1 MAKPRHY
8 EEYIVELRHY
18 DPDSD
23 QYEIAL
29 TLPEGQ
35 GEPAPVQSQLDYA
48 QIETA
53 LTDLEAKDLF
63 LEDLVLL
70 GGQLMDRLLP
80 GGDLR
85 HHLVNAV
92 KQAGPDSGVRLRLQI
107 REPRLAQIPWEYCY
121 LKIHEGDAPRNHFL
135 VVNPKISLVR
145 HPLLD
150 EPAPKLAPG
159 DPANLRLLA
168 IFANPEWPTFRK
180 LSLKTERRVLE
191 KALGDFAVE
200 GVKIQWQPFHEDVTL
215 DELNQFLL
223 QKPDIF
229 HFSGHGQFKE
239 RDDQGTLVLLQNKES
254 KEPALLTAG
263 DLSLKLQAAGTRLA
277 VLGACESSRQQGRSP
292 WTGVAPALVARGVG
306 AVIAMQYEVL
316 DDMAILFSQGL
327 YRSLA
332 AGLTVDEAVSVG
344 RLAVLEKSSE
354 KGVEWGVPT
363 LYLRADGVLFP
374 KLEERTTPL
383 GEQLRG
389 VVQQIIEAIEGG
401 SEVIGIE
408 FKAGAVPGDY
418 QVIQNVKV
426 VTGGSRLVGISI
438 GGTWPPGAQTTQ
450 EAEDDDP

>member
-1 MAKPRHY
+1 MSKTRQY
-8 EEYIVELRHY
+8 LDYIVELRHY

-29 TLPEGQ
+29 TLPKGQ
-35 GEPAPVQSQLDYA
+35 GEPAPVQGQLDYA

-53 LTDLEAKDLF
+53 LADLEAKDLF
-63 LEDLVLL
+63 LEDLVVL

-80 GGDLR
+80 EGDLR

-92 KQAGPDSGVRLRLQI
+92 KQAGPDGGVRLRLQI

-135 VVNPKISLVR
+135 VVNPKLSLVR

-159 DPANLRLLA
+159 DPSNLRLLA
-168 IFANPEWPTFRK
+168 IFANPESPTFRK

-191 KALGDFAVE
+191 KSLGDFSVE
-200 GVKIQWQPFHEDVTL
+200 GVKIQWQPFHEDVTV

-239 RDDQGTLVLLQNKES
+239 RDDQGSLVLLRDKES
-254 KEPALLTAG
+254 KEPTPLTAG

-332 AGLTVDEAVSVG
+332 AGLTVDEAVSIG

-374 KLEERTTPL
+374 KLAERETTL
-383 GEQLRG
+383 GEQLRA
-389 VVQQIIEAIEGG
+389 VVQNIVGTIEEGG
-401 SEVIGIE
+401 EVLGIE
-408 FKAGAVPGDY
+408 FKAGATPGDY
-418 QVIQNVKV
+418 QVIQKVEVVK
-426 VTGGSRLVGISI
+426 GRLVGISI
-438 GGTWPPGAQTTQ
+438 GGGPSGAENTRVT
-450 EAEDDDP
+450 EDNDP

>member
-1 MAKPRHY
+1 MSKTRQY
-8 EEYIVELRHY
+8 EDYIVELRNY
-18 DPDSD
+18 EPGSE

-35 GEPAPVQSQLDYA
+35 GEPAPVRTQLNYA
-48 QIETA
+48 GMETA
-53 LTDLEAKDLF
+53 LNDLEAKALY
-63 LEDLVLL
+63 LEDLVVL

-80 GGDLR
+80 EGTMR
-85 HHLVNAV
+85 NHLVNAV
-92 KQAGPDSGVRLRLQI
+92 KKAGPDGGVRLRLQI
-107 REPRLAQIPWEYCY
+107 REPRLAQIPWEYSY
-121 LKIHEGDAPRNHFL
+121 LKIHEGDAQRNHFL

-150 EPAPKLAPG
+150 EPASALAPA
-159 DPANLRLLA
+159 DPSNLRMLA
-168 IFANPEWPTFRK
+168 VFANPESSSFRK

-191 KALGDFAVE
+191 KALGDFSVE
-200 GVKIQWQPFHEDVTL
+200 GVKIQWQPLREDVTI

-223 QKPDIF
+223 AKPEIF

-239 RDDQGTLVLLQNKES
+239 RDDQGTLVLLRGKED
-254 KEPALLTAG
+254 KEADFLAAG
-263 DLSLKLQAAGTRLA
+263 DLALKVQAAGVRLV

-316 DDMAILFSQGL
+316 DDMAILFSQGF

-332 AGLTVDEAVSVG
+332 AGLTVDEAVSIG

-374 KLEERTTPL
+374 KLEERETAL

-389 VVQQIIEAIEGG
+389 VVQQIVDAIEGG

-426 VTGGSRLVGISI
+426 VKDGSRLVGITFD
-438 GGTWPPGAQTTQ
+438 GTWPPGAQNTPDS
-450 EAEDDDP
+450 EDGGP